1 MRQISVVLVC
11 LALIV
16 PSFLTKAEAQLPFL
30 PGGPGL
36 PVYDAANHVQNTI
49 TAVQAVLIVLNQLIE
64 LTALGGILDYAEDLA
79 LLAELASEAS
89 AIGFDLA
96 SLQSQI
102 LVFFDI
108 ANAPATSFEY
118 AGLAFEIRSRISQA
132 YMYAMRVQTLINTAL
147 RTVEH
152 ILAFM
157 AHVGEAIGNLTV
169 SQSLGEAQS
178 KLAQLATEANVRQAA
193 FERGRSLEG
202 AEAPML
208 IQSIRNINDA
218 QMADHPR

>member
-1 MRQISVVLVC
+1 MRRIRVVVLC
-11 LALIV
+11 GLLWLMPTMA
-16 PSFLTKAEAQLPFL
+16 SAQFGLF
-30 PGGPGL
+30 GPGM
-36 PVYDAANHVQNTI
+36 PVYDNANHIQNTI

-64 LTALGGILDYAEDLA
+64 LTALEGVMDYGEDLA
-79 LLAELASEAS
+79 TIAALAGEAS
-89 AIGFDLA
+89 SLGFDLA

-102 LVFFDI
+102 LVLFDP

-118 AGLAFEIRSRISQA
+118 AGLAFEIRARMFQA
-132 YMYAMRVQTLINTAL
+132 YRYAMRTQTLIQTAL

-152 ILAFM
+152 ILEFIGHIGA
-157 AHVGEAIGNLTV
+157 AIGNLTV

-202 AEAPML
+202 AEPGML
-208 IQSIRNINDA
+208 IQSIRNINEA
-218 QMADHPR
+218 QMADYPR